1 MRKPTW
7 IFVRRFLS
15 HHYNFLMKYTLV
27 DYIQEF
33 QSKKIELIIREDLTC
48 VLNTFPKEIV
58 SPLNHV
64 KYL

>member
-33 QSKKIELIIREDLTC
+33 QSKKSNLSSEKI
-48 VLNTFPKEIV
+48 
-58 SPLNHV
+58 
-64 KYL
+64 